1 MNIVAAQA
9 KTAHPG
15 GRDRFAGVE
24 HRQRAHRT
32 NAPKSTTIAA
42 STEAFFAGLVWK
54 VVLGEWVGTEY
65 ELEFTSDH
73 YIVLPEYGNVSHG
86 KVLRGEGWRCTDNSC
101 GLEDLTGQRVHRE
114 HVELVDLGATVAK
127 LSAAGTA

>member
-15 GRDRFAGVE
+15 GMDRFAEAE
-24 HRQRAHRT
+24 HHHSACQTAT
-32 NAPKSTTIAA
+32 ADDSTI
-42 STEAFFAGLVWK
+42 SSSIEAFFAGLSWK

-73 YIVLPEYGNVSHG
+73 YIVLPEYGNVAHG
-86 KVLRGEGWRCTDNSC
+86 KVLRGEGYRCTDNSC
-101 GLEDLTGQRVHRE
+101 GFEDLTGQRVHRE
-114 HVELVDLGATVAK
+114 RVELVDLEATIARLTAGAA
-127 LSAAGTA
+127 